1 MLQKKVLKIDS
12 TTIVRHSVNAV
23 AQMTPLLQN
32 FIWVIKSKHN
42 EIPKL
47 NQLIVRTY
55 KLVKILP
62 KNTYYTCMK
71 SYIYLK
77 ITIIKLLNKRSETFS
92 NFYFQNAKLM
102 IDIIEKLFVYII
114 NDEILIGC
122 FDLHANIFDNVISF
136 TR

>member
-1 MLQKKVLKIDS
+1 
-12 TTIVRHSVNAV
+12 
-23 AQMTPLLQN
+23 
-32 FIWVIKSKHN
+32 
-42 EIPKL
+42 
-47 NQLIVRTY
+47 
-55 KLVKILP
+55 
-62 KNTYYTCMK
+62 MK
-71 SYIYLK
+71 SSIYLK

-92 NFYFQNAKLM
+92 NFYFPNAKLM